1 MKMIDVY
8 RDINKINKNIL
19 PVILLNCLFSAI
31 EPFVFIFVSG
41 KLVKYLIEGR
51 AFKEIVTLS
60 LVGAAISLAVY
71 VIKNITENYKM
82 EFMDYLNCKEKNLLI
97 KGMFNLDFK
106 DFESKEYRDKIS
118 RHRQETDGIGGV
130 YYETLYLLSDF
141 VSGVLTII
149 IAAISLGGF
158 YKTLNQ
164 SVDIRI
170 LGERYF
176 PLILLAALIILSVLL
191 AIFRKKVE
199 EKNEDDREE
208 YSVKY
213 KIYDFYMRLLSDYE
227 SLKQI
232 KIFDEKPFIKRELN
246 EKFVKDGLS
255 LDRRVSVRTAFS
267 QAMNEFLMTGINVL
281 FLLVL
286 AVKAIGGLFGADA
299 LIIYYGAFKEIVD
312 GIKLLIESVGYKK
325 SIEPKIE
332 ILYDVIALKSESDE
346 GKYIEESTEDA
357 IVAKN
362 IYFAYPGSDKN
373 ALEEIDVTIK
383 NGEKIAIVGENG
395 SGKTT
400 FINLLTGLYRPTS
413 GEIFVNGKTPTLENT
428 SKEAGVVSQ
437 DFFLFSF
444 MLGENVA
451 ASMDVDMKKAALAL
465 ETSGFGDKY
474 PLDTYLYKD
483 IDEDGVDVSGGEAQK
498 IALARAIYG
507 DKKLLLF
514 DEPTSKLDPKS
525 EMKVFESFNEVSKGK
540 TAIFVSHR
548 MSACKFADRIILF
561 EKGKISA
568 IGTHEEMIKGSER
581 YREMWDAQA
590 KYYSCDKYSC

>member
-82 EFMDYLNCKEKNLLI
+82 EYMDYLNCKEKNLLI

-106 DFESKEYRDKIS
+106 DFESKEYKDKIS

-164 SVDIRI
+164 SVDIKI

-246 EKFVKDGLS
+246 DKFVKDGLS

-332 ILYDVIALKSESDE
+332 ILYDVIALKSESGE
-346 GKYIEESTEDA
+346 GKYIEESTENA

-362 IYFAYPGSDKN
+362 ICFSYPGSDKN

-451 ASMDVDMKKAALAL
+451 ASRDVDMKNAKLAL

-474 PLDTYLYKD
+474 PLETYLYKD

-568 IGTHEEMIKGSER
+568 IGTHEEMIRGSER
-581 YREMWDAQA
+581 YRAMWEAQA
-590 KYYSCDKYSC
+590 KYYYSC

>member
-51 AFKEIVTLS
+51 TFKEIVTLS

-106 DFESKEYRDKIS
+106 DFESKEYKDKIS

-164 SVDIRI
+164 SVDIKI

-199 EKNEDDREE
+199 EKNENDREE

-346 GKYIEESTEDA
+346 GKYIEESTENA

-451 ASMDVDMKKAALAL
+451 SSRDVDVKNAKLAL

-474 PLDTYLYKD
+474 PLETYLYKD

-568 IGTHEEMIKGSER
+568 IGTHEEMIRGSER
-581 YREMWDAQA
+581 YREMWIAQA
-590 KYYSCDKYSC
+590 KYYSC

>member
-82 EFMDYLNCKEKNLLI
+82 EYMDYLNCKEKNLLI

-106 DFESKEYRDKIS
+106 DFESKEYKDKIS

-164 SVDIRI
+164 SVDIKI

-246 EKFVKDGLS
+246 DKFVKDGLS

-346 GKYIEESTEDA
+346 GKYIEESTENA

-362 IYFAYPGSDKN
+362 ICFAYPGSDKN

-451 ASMDVDMKKAALAL
+451 ASRDVDMKNAALAL

-474 PLDTYLYKD
+474 PLETYLYKD

-568 IGTHEEMIKGSER
+568 IGTHEEMIRGSER
-581 YREMWDAQA
+581 YRAMWEAQA
-590 KYYSCDKYSC
+590 KYFHSC

>member
-82 EFMDYLNCKEKNLLI
+82 EYMDYLNCKEKNLLI

-106 DFESKEYRDKIS
+106 DFESKEYKDKIS

-164 SVDIRI
+164 SVDIKI

-332 ILYDVIALKSESDE
+332 ILYDVIALKSESDV
-346 GKYIEESTEDA
+346 GKYIEESTENA

-362 IYFAYPGSDKN
+362 ICFAYPGSDKN
-373 ALEEIDVTIK
+373 ALEEIYVTIK

-451 ASMDVDMKKAALAL
+451 SSRDVDIKNAALAL

-474 PLDTYLYKD
+474 PLETYLYKD

-568 IGTHEEMIKGSER
+568 IGTHEEMIRGSER
-581 YREMWDAQA
+581 YREMWEAQA
-590 KYYSCDKYSC
+590 KYFYSC

>member
-60 LVGAAISLAVY
+60 LIGAAISLAVY

-97 KGMFNLDFK
+97 KGMVNLDFK
-106 DFESKEYRDKIS
+106 DFESKEYKDKIS

-164 SVDIRI
+164 SVDIKI

-213 KIYDFYMRLLSDYE
+213 IIYDFYMRLLSDYE

-246 EKFVKDGLS
+246 DKFVKDGLS

-286 AVKAIGGLFGADA
+286 AVKAIGVLFGADA

-332 ILYDVIALKSESDE
+332 ILYDVIALKSESNE
-346 GKYIEESTEDA
+346 GKYIEGSTENA

-362 IYFAYPGSDKN
+362 IFFAYPGSDKN

-451 ASMDVDMKKAALAL
+451 SSRDVDMKNAKLAL

-474 PLDTYLYKD
+474 PLETYLYKD

-581 YREMWDAQA
+581 YREMWEAQA
-590 KYYSCDKYSC
+590 KYFHSC

>member
-106 DFESKEYRDKIS
+106 DFESKEYKDKIS

-141 VSGVLTII
+141 VSGVLTIL

-164 SVDIRI
+164 SVDIKI

-332 ILYDVIALKSESDE
+332 ILYDVIALKSQSDE
-346 GKYIEESTEDA
+346 GKYIEESTENA

-362 IYFAYPGSDKN
+362 ICFAYPGSDKN

-451 ASMDVDMKKAALAL
+451 SSRDVDMKNAALAL
-465 ETSGFGDKY
+465 ETSGFGEKY
-474 PLDTYLYKD
+474 PLETYLYKD

-568 IGTHEEMIKGSER
+568 IGTHEEMIRGSER
-581 YREMWDAQA
+581 YRAMWEAQA
-590 KYYSCDKYSC
+590 KYFHSC

>member
-164 SVDIRI
+164 SVDIKI

-246 EKFVKDGLS
+246 DKFVKDGLS

-346 GKYIEESTEDA
+346 GKYIEESTENA

-362 IYFAYPGSDKN
+362 ICFAYPGSDKN

-451 ASMDVDMKKAALAL
+451 ASRGVDMKNAKLAL
-465 ETSGFGDKY
+465 ETSGLGDKY
-474 PLDTYLYKD
+474 PLETYLYKD

-568 IGTHEEMIKGSER
+568 IGTHEEMIRGSER
-581 YREMWDAQA
+581 YRAMWEAQA
-590 KYYSCDKYSC
+590 KYFHSC

>member
-51 AFKEIVTLS
+51 AFKEIITLS

-82 EFMDYLNCKEKNLLI
+82 EYMDYLNCKEKNLLI

-106 DFESKEYRDKIS
+106 DFESKEYKDKIS

-164 SVDIRI
+164 SVDIKI

-246 EKFVKDGLS
+246 DKFVKDGLS

-346 GKYIEESTEDA
+346 GKYIEESTENA

-362 IYFAYPGSDKN
+362 ICFSYPGSDKN

-451 ASMDVDMKKAALAL
+451 SSRDVDMKNAELAL

-474 PLDTYLYKD
+474 PLETYLYKD

-568 IGTHEEMIKGSER
+568 IGTHEEMIRGSER
-581 YREMWDAQA
+581 YREMWEAQA
-590 KYYSCDKYSC
+590 KYFYSC

>member
-19 PVILLNCLFSAI
+19 PVILLNCLFSAV

-106 DFESKEYRDKIS
+106 DFESKEYKDKIS

-164 SVDIRI
+164 SVDIKI

-246 EKFVKDGLS
+246 DKFVKDGLS

-346 GKYIEESTEDA
+346 GKYIEESTENA

-362 IYFAYPGSDKN
+362 IYFAYPGTDKN

-451 ASMDVDMKKAALAL
+451 SSRDVDTKNAKLAL

-474 PLDTYLYKD
+474 PLETYLYKD

-498 IALARAIYG
+498 IALARVIYG
-507 DKKLLLF
+507 NKKLLLF

-568 IGTHEEMIKGSER
+568 IGTHEEMIRGSER
-581 YREMWDAQA
+581 YREMWIAQA
-590 KYYSCDKYSC
+590 KYFHSC

>member
-41 KLVKYLIEGR
+41 KLVKYLIEGS

-164 SVDIRI
+164 SVDIKI

-346 GKYIEESTEDA
+346 GKYIEESTENA

-362 IYFAYPGSDKN
+362 ICFAYPGSDKN

-451 ASMDVDMKKAALAL
+451 ASRDVDMKNAALAL

-474 PLDTYLYKD
+474 PLETYLYKD

-568 IGTHEEMIKGSER
+568 IGTHEEMIRGSER
-581 YREMWDAQA
+581 YRAMWEAQA
-590 KYYSCDKYSC
+590 KYFHSC

>member
-106 DFESKEYRDKIS
+106 DFESKEYKDKIS

-164 SVDIRI
+164 SVDIKI

-232 KIFDEKPFIKRELN
+232 KIFDEKPFIKREMN

-332 ILYDVIALKSESDE
+332 ILYDVIALKSDSNE
-346 GKYIEESTEDA
+346 GKYIEESTENA

-362 IYFAYPGSDKN
+362 IFFAYPGSDKN

-451 ASMDVDMKKAALAL
+451 SSMDVDMKNAKLAL

-474 PLDTYLYKD
+474 PLETYLYKD

-498 IALARAIYG
+498 IALTRAIYG

-568 IGTHEEMIKGSER
+568 IGTHEEMIRGSER
-581 YREMWDAQA
+581 YRAMWEAQA
-590 KYYSCDKYSC
+590 KYYSC

>member
-106 DFESKEYRDKIS
+106 DFESKEYKDKIS

-164 SVDIRI
+164 SVDIKI

-246 EKFVKDGLS
+246 DKFVKDGLS

-346 GKYIEESTEDA
+346 GKYIEESTENA

-362 IYFAYPGSDKN
+362 IFFSYPGSDKN

-451 ASMDVDMKKAALAL
+451 SSRDVDMKNAKLAL

-474 PLDTYLYKD
+474 SLETYLYKD

-568 IGTHEEMIKGSER
+568 IGTHEEMIRGSER
-581 YREMWDAQA
+581 YRAMWEAQA
-590 KYYSCDKYSC
+590 KYFHSC

>member
-106 DFESKEYRDKIS
+106 DFESKEYKDKIS

-164 SVDIRI
+164 SVDIKI

-246 EKFVKDGLS
+246 DKFVKDGLS

-346 GKYIEESTEDA
+346 GKYIEESTENA

-362 IYFAYPGSDKN
+362 ICFAYPGSDKN
-373 ALEEIDVTIK
+373 TLEEIDVTIK

-413 GEIFVNGKTPTLENT
+413 GQIFVNGKTPTLENT

-451 ASMDVDMKKAALAL
+451 SSRDVDMKNAKLAL

-474 PLDTYLYKD
+474 PLETYLYKD

-568 IGTHEEMIKGSER
+568 IGTHEEMLKGSER
-581 YREMWDAQA
+581 YRAMWIAQA
-590 KYYSCDKYSC
+590 KYYSC

>member
-19 PVILLNCLFSAI
+19 PVILLNCLFSAV

-106 DFESKEYRDKIS
+106 DFESKEYKDKIS
-118 RHRQETDGIGGV
+118 RDRQETDGIGGV

-164 SVDIRI
+164 SVDIKI

-246 EKFVKDGLS
+246 DKFVKDGLS

-312 GIKLLIESVGYKK
+312 GIKLLIESVVYKK

-346 GKYIEESTEDA
+346 GKYIEESTENA

-362 IYFAYPGSDKN
+362 ICFAYPGSDKN

-451 ASMDVDMKKAALAL
+451 ASRDVDMKNAALAL

-474 PLDTYLYKD
+474 PLETYLYKD

-568 IGTHEEMIKGSER
+568 IGTHEEMIRGSER
-581 YREMWDAQA
+581 YRAMWEAQA
-590 KYYSCDKYSC
+590 KYYYSC

>member
-82 EFMDYLNCKEKNLLI
+82 EYMDYLNCKEKNLLI

-106 DFESKEYRDKIS
+106 DFESKKYKDKIS

-164 SVDIRI
+164 SVDIKI

-246 EKFVKDGLS
+246 DKFVKDGLS

-346 GKYIEESTEDA
+346 GKYIEESTENA

-362 IYFAYPGSDKN
+362 ICFAYPGSDKN

-383 NGEKIAIVGENG
+383 NGEKIAIVGENC

-451 ASMDVDMKKAALAL
+451 SSRDVDIKNAKLAL

-474 PLDTYLYKD
+474 PLETYLYKD

-568 IGTHEEMIKGSER
+568 IGTHEEMIRGSER
-581 YREMWDAQA
+581 YRAMWEAQA
-590 KYYSCDKYSC
+590 KYFHSC

>member
-82 EFMDYLNCKEKNLLI
+82 EYMDYLNCKEKNLLI

-106 DFESKEYRDKIS
+106 DFESKEYKDKIS

-164 SVDIRI
+164 SVDIKI

-246 EKFVKDGLS
+246 DKFVKDGLS

-346 GKYIEESTEDA
+346 GKYIEESTGNA

-362 IYFAYPGSDKN
+362 ICFSYPGSDKN

-451 ASMDVDMKKAALAL
+451 SSRDVDIKNAKLAL

-474 PLDTYLYKD
+474 PLETYLYKD

-540 TAIFVSHR
+540 TSIFVSHR

-568 IGTHEEMIKGSER
+568 IGTHEEMIRGSER
-581 YREMWDAQA
+581 YREMWIAQA
-590 KYYSCDKYSC
+590 KYFHSC

>member
-82 EFMDYLNCKEKNLLI
+82 EYMDYLNCKEKNLLI

-106 DFESKEYRDKIS
+106 DFESKEYKDKIS

-164 SVDIRI
+164 SVDIKI

-346 GKYIEESTEDA
+346 GKYIEESTDNA

-362 IYFAYPGSDKN
+362 ICFAYPGSDKN

-451 ASMDVDMKKAALAL
+451 SSRDVDIKNAALAL

-474 PLDTYLYKD
+474 PLETYLYKD

-568 IGTHEEMIKGSER
+568 IGTHEEMIRGSER
-581 YREMWDAQA
+581 YRAMWIAQA
-590 KYYSCDKYSC
+590 KYFYSC

>member
-106 DFESKEYRDKIS
+106 DFESKEYKDKIS

-164 SVDIRI
+164 SVDIKI

-267 QAMNEFLMTGINVL
+267 QAMNEFMMTGINVL

-346 GKYIEESTEDA
+346 GKYIEESTENA

-362 IYFAYPGSDKN
+362 ICFSYPESDKN

-451 ASMDVDMKKAALAL
+451 SSRDVDIKNAALAL

-474 PLDTYLYKD
+474 PLETYLYKD

-568 IGTHEEMIKGSER
+568 IGTHEEMLKGSER
-581 YREMWDAQA
+581 YREMWEAQA
-590 KYYSCDKYSC
+590 KYFYSC

>member
-82 EFMDYLNCKEKNLLI
+82 EYMDYLNCKEKNLLI

-106 DFESKEYRDKIS
+106 DFESKDYKDKIS

-141 VSGVLTII
+141 VSGILTII

-164 SVDIRI
+164 SVDIKI

-246 EKFVKDGLS
+246 DKFVKDGLS

-346 GKYIEESTEDA
+346 GKYIEESTENA

-362 IYFAYPGSDKN
+362 ICFTYPGSDKN

-451 ASMDVDMKKAALAL
+451 SSRDVDMKNAKLAL

-474 PLDTYLYKD
+474 PLETYLYKD

-507 DKKLLLF
+507 NKKLLLF

-568 IGTHEEMIKGSER
+568 IGTHEEMIRGSER
-581 YREMWDAQA
+581 YREMWEAQA
-590 KYYSCDKYSC
+590 KYYSC

>member
-106 DFESKEYRDKIS
+106 DFESKEYKDKIS

-164 SVDIRI
+164 SVDIKI

-267 QAMNEFLMTGINVL
+267 QAMNEFMMTGINVL

-346 GKYIEESTEDA
+346 GKYIEESTENA

-362 IYFAYPGSDKN
+362 ICFSYPESDKN

-451 ASMDVDMKKAALAL
+451 SSRDVDMKNAALAL

-474 PLDTYLYKD
+474 PLETYLYKD

-540 TAIFVSHR
+540 NCNLRLS
-548 MSACKFADRIILF
+548 
-561 EKGKISA
+561 
-568 IGTHEEMIKGSER
+568 
-581 YREMWDAQA
+581 
-590 KYYSCDKYSC
+590 

>member
-82 EFMDYLNCKEKNLLI
+82 EYMDYLNCKEKNLLI

-106 DFESKEYRDKIS
+106 DFESKEYKDKIS

-164 SVDIRI
+164 SVDIKI

-232 KIFDEKPFIKRELN
+232 KIFDEKPFIKREMN

-346 GKYIEESTEDA
+346 GKYIEESTENA

-362 IYFAYPGSDKN
+362 ICFAYPGSDKN

-451 ASMDVDMKKAALAL
+451 SSRDVDMKNAKLAL

-474 PLDTYLYKD
+474 PLETYLYKD

-561 EKGKISA
+561 EKGKISDR
-568 IGTHEEMIKGSER
+568 KSVV
-581 YREMWDAQA
+581 
-590 KYYSCDKYSC
+590 

>member
-8 RDINKINKNIL
+8 RDINKINRNIL
-19 PVILLNCLFSAI
+19 PVILLNCLFSAV

-106 DFESKEYRDKIS
+106 DFESKEYKDKIS

-164 SVDIRI
+164 SVDIKI

-176 PLILLAALIILSVLL
+176 PLILLAALIILSALL

-232 KIFDEKPFIKRELN
+232 KIFDEKPFIKREMN

-346 GKYIEESTEDA
+346 GKYIEESTENA

-362 IYFAYPGSDKN
+362 ICFSYPESDKN

-451 ASMDVDMKKAALAL
+451 SSRDVDIKNAALAL

-474 PLDTYLYKD
+474 PLETYLYKD
-483 IDEDGVDVSGGEAQK
+483 IDEEGVDVSGGEAQK

-568 IGTHEEMIKGSER
+568 IGTHEEMIRGSER
-581 YREMWDAQA
+581 YREMWMAQA
-590 KYYSCDKYSC
+590 KYYSC

>member
-19 PVILLNCLFSAI
+19 PVILLNCLFSAV

-106 DFESKEYRDKIS
+106 DFESKEYKDKIS

-164 SVDIRI
+164 SVDIKI

-246 EKFVKDGLS
+246 DKFVKDGLS

-346 GKYIEESTEDA
+346 GKYIEESTENA

-362 IYFAYPGSDKN
+362 ICFAYPGSDKN

-451 ASMDVDMKKAALAL
+451 ASRDVDMKNAALAL

-474 PLDTYLYKD
+474 PLETYLYKD

-568 IGTHEEMIKGSER
+568 IGTHEEMIRGSER
-581 YREMWDAQA
+581 YREMWEAQA
-590 KYYSCDKYSC
+590 KYFHSC

>member
-106 DFESKEYRDKIS
+106 DFESKEYKDKIS

-164 SVDIRI
+164 SVDIKI

-332 ILYDVIALKSESDE
+332 ILYDVIALKSENDE
-346 GKYIEESTEDA
+346 GKYIEESTENA

-362 IYFAYPGSDKN
+362 ICFSYPGTDKN

-451 ASMDVDMKKAALAL
+451 SSRDVDMKNAKLAL

-474 PLDTYLYKD
+474 PLETYLYKD

-581 YREMWDAQA
+581 YRAMWEAQA
-590 KYYSCDKYSC
+590 KYYYSC

>member
-60 LVGAAISLAVY
+60 LAGAAISLAVY
-71 VIKNITENYKM
+71 VIKNITVNYKM

-106 DFESKEYRDKIS
+106 DFESKEYKDKIS

-164 SVDIRI
+164 SVDIKI

-332 ILYDVIALKSESDE
+332 ILYDVITLRSESDE
-346 GKYIEESTEDA
+346 GKYIEESTENA

-362 IYFAYPGSDKN
+362 IFFSYPGSDKN

-444 MLGENVA
+444 MLVENVA
-451 ASMDVDMKKAALAL
+451 SSRDVDIKNAKLAL

-474 PLDTYLYKD
+474 PLETYLYKD

-507 DKKLLLF
+507 NKKLLLF

-568 IGTHEEMIKGSER
+568 IGTHEEMLKGSER
-581 YREMWDAQA
+581 YCAMWEAQA
-590 KYYSCDKYSC
+590 KYYSC

>member
-82 EFMDYLNCKEKNLLI
+82 EYMDYLNCKEKNLLI

-106 DFESKEYRDKIS
+106 DFESKEYKDKIS

-164 SVDIRI
+164 SVDIKI

-246 EKFVKDGLS
+246 DKFVKDGLS

-346 GKYIEESTEDA
+346 GKYIEESTENA

-362 IYFAYPGSDKN
+362 ICFAYPGSDKN
-373 ALEEIDVTIK
+373 ALEEIYVTIK

-451 ASMDVDMKKAALAL
+451 SSRDVDIKNAALAL

-474 PLDTYLYKD
+474 PLETYLYKD

-568 IGTHEEMIKGSER
+568 IGTHEEMIRGSER
-581 YREMWDAQA
+581 YREMWIAQA
-590 KYYSCDKYSC
+590 KYYSC

>member
-60 LVGAAISLAVY
+60 LVGAAISFAVY

-106 DFESKEYRDKIS
+106 DFESKEYKDKIS

-164 SVDIRI
+164 SVDIKI

-451 ASMDVDMKKAALAL
+451 ASRDVDMKNAALTL

-474 PLDTYLYKD
+474 PLETYLYKD

-568 IGTHEEMIKGSER
+568 IGTHEEMIRGSER
-581 YREMWDAQA
+581 YREMWEAQA
-590 KYYSCDKYSC
+590 KYFHSC

>member
-82 EFMDYLNCKEKNLLI
+82 EYMDYLNCKEKNLLI

-164 SVDIRI
+164 SVDIKI

-246 EKFVKDGLS
+246 DKFVKDGLS

-332 ILYDVIALKSESDE
+332 ILYDVIALKSKSDE
-346 GKYIEESTEDA
+346 GKYIEESTENA

-362 IYFAYPGSDKN
+362 ICFAYPGSDKN
-373 ALEEIDVTIK
+373 TLEEIDVTIK

-451 ASMDVDMKKAALAL
+451 ASRDVDMKNAALAL

-474 PLDTYLYKD
+474 PLETYLYKD

-568 IGTHEEMIKGSER
+568 IGTHEEMIRGSER
-581 YREMWDAQA
+581 YRAMWEAQA
-590 KYYSCDKYSC
+590 KYFHSC

>member
-106 DFESKEYRDKIS
+106 DFESKEYKDKIS

-164 SVDIRI
+164 SVDIKI

-346 GKYIEESTEDA
+346 GKYIEESTENA

-362 IYFAYPGSDKN
+362 ICFAYPGSDKN
-373 ALEEIDVTIK
+373 TLEEIDVTIK

-451 ASMDVDMKKAALAL
+451 ASRDVDTKNAKLAL

-474 PLDTYLYKD
+474 PLETYLYKD

-581 YREMWDAQA
+581 YREMWEAQA
-590 KYYSCDKYSC
+590 KYFHSC

>member
-51 AFKEIVTLS
+51 EFKEIVTLS

-82 EFMDYLNCKEKNLLI
+82 EYMDYLNCKEKNLLI

-106 DFESKEYRDKIS
+106 DFESKEYKDKIS

-164 SVDIRI
+164 SVDIKI

-246 EKFVKDGLS
+246 DKFVKDGLS

-346 GKYIEESTEDA
+346 GKYIEESTENA

-362 IYFAYPGSDKN
+362 IFFAYPGSDKN

-413 GEIFVNGKTPTLENT
+413 GEIFVNGKTPTLENS

-451 ASMDVDMKKAALAL
+451 SSRDVDIKNAALAL

-474 PLDTYLYKD
+474 PLETYLYKD

-568 IGTHEEMIKGSER
+568 IGTHEEMIRGSER
-581 YREMWDAQA
+581 YREMWEAQA
-590 KYYSCDKYSC
+590 KYYSC

>member
-19 PVILLNCLFSAI
+19 LVILLNCLFSAI

-82 EFMDYLNCKEKNLLI
+82 EYMDYLNCKEKNLLI

-106 DFESKEYRDKIS
+106 DFESKEYKDKIS

-164 SVDIRI
+164 SVDIKI

-191 AIFRKKVE
+191 AIFKKKVE

-246 EKFVKDGLS
+246 DKFGKDGLS

-286 AVKAIGGLFGADA
+286 AVKAIGGLFGADV

-346 GKYIEESTEDA
+346 GKYIEESTENA

-451 ASMDVDMKKAALAL
+451 SSRDVDMKNAKLAL

-474 PLDTYLYKD
+474 PLETYLYKD

-568 IGTHEEMIKGSER
+568 IGTHEEMIRGSER
-581 YREMWDAQA
+581 YRAMWIAQA
-590 KYYSCDKYSC
+590 KYYSC

>member
-106 DFESKEYRDKIS
+106 DFESKEYKDKIS

-164 SVDIRI
+164 SVDIKI

-176 PLILLAALIILSVLL
+176 PLILLAALIIISVLL

-451 ASMDVDMKKAALAL
+451 ASRDVDMKNAALTL

-474 PLDTYLYKD
+474 PLETYLYKD

-568 IGTHEEMIKGSER
+568 IGTHEEMIRGSER
-581 YREMWDAQA
+581 YREMWEAQA
-590 KYYSCDKYSC
+590 KYFHSC

>member
-106 DFESKEYRDKIS
+106 DFESKEYKDKIS

-164 SVDIRI
+164 SVDIKI

-346 GKYIEESTEDA
+346 EKYIEESMENA

-362 IYFAYPGSDKN
+362 ICFAYPGSDKN

-451 ASMDVDMKKAALAL
+451 SSRDVDMKNAKLAL

-474 PLDTYLYKD
+474 PLETYLYKD

-568 IGTHEEMIKGSER
+568 IGTHEEMIRGSER
-581 YREMWDAQA
+581 YREMWIAQA
-590 KYYSCDKYSC
+590 KYFHSC

>member
-8 RDINKINKNIL
+8 RDINKINKSIL
-19 PVILLNCLFSAI
+19 PVVLLNCLFSAI

-60 LVGAAISLAVY
+60 LVAAAISLAVY

-82 EFMDYLNCKEKNLLI
+82 EYMDYLNCKEKNLLI

-141 VSGVLTII
+141 VSGILTII

-267 QAMNEFLMTGINVL
+267 QALNEFLMTGINVL

-346 GKYIEESTEDA
+346 GKYIEKSTEDA

-362 IYFAYPGSDKN
+362 IFFSYPGSDKN

-451 ASMDVDMKKAALAL
+451 ASRDVDMKKAKLAL

-474 PLDTYLYKD
+474 PLETYLYKD

-568 IGTHEEMIKGSER
+568 IGTHEEMLRGSER

-590 KYYSCDKYSC
+590 KYFHSC

>member
-19 PVILLNCLFSAI
+19 PVILLNCIFSAI

-106 DFESKEYRDKIS
+106 DFESKEYKDKIS

-164 SVDIRI
+164 SVDIKI

-267 QAMNEFLMTGINVL
+267 QALNEFLMTGINVL

-346 GKYIEESTEDA
+346 GKYIEESTENA

-362 IYFAYPGSDKN
+362 ICFAYPGSDKN

-451 ASMDVDMKKAALAL
+451 ASRDVDMKNAALAL

-474 PLDTYLYKD
+474 PLETYLYKD

-568 IGTHEEMIKGSER
+568 IGTHEEMIRGSER
-581 YREMWDAQA
+581 YRTMWEAQA
-590 KYYSCDKYSC
+590 KYYYSC

>member
-106 DFESKEYRDKIS
+106 DFESKEYKDKIS

-164 SVDIRI
+164 SVDIKI

-246 EKFVKDGLS
+246 DKFVKDGLS

-346 GKYIEESTEDA
+346 GKYIEESTENA

-362 IYFAYPGSDKN
+362 IFFSYPGSDKN

-451 ASMDVDMKKAALAL
+451 SSRDVDMKNAKLAL

-474 PLDTYLYKD
+474 PLETYLYKD

-568 IGTHEEMIKGSER
+568 IGTHEEMIRGSER
-581 YREMWDAQA
+581 YRAMWEAQA
-590 KYYSCDKYSC
+590 KYFHSC

>member
-106 DFESKEYRDKIS
+106 DFESKEYKDKIS

-164 SVDIRI
+164 SVDIKI

-246 EKFVKDGLS
+246 DKFVKDGLS

-346 GKYIEESTEDA
+346 GKYIEESTENA

-362 IYFAYPGSDKN
+362 ICFAYPGSDKN

-451 ASMDVDMKKAALAL
+451 SSRDVDMKNAKLAL

-474 PLDTYLYKD
+474 PLETYLYKD

-568 IGTHEEMIKGSER
+568 IGTHEEMIRGSER
-581 YREMWDAQA
+581 YREMWIAQA
-590 KYYSCDKYSC
+590 KYYSC

>member
-106 DFESKEYRDKIS
+106 DFESKEYKDKIS

-164 SVDIRI
+164 SVDIKI

-176 PLILLAALIILSVLL
+176 PLILLATLIILSVLL

-232 KIFDEKPFIKRELN
+232 KIFDEKPFIKREMN
-246 EKFVKDGLS
+246 DKFVKDGLS

-346 GKYIEESTEDA
+346 GKYIEESTGNA

-362 IYFAYPGSDKN
+362 ICFSYPGSDKN

-451 ASMDVDMKKAALAL
+451 SSRDVDIKNAKLAL

-474 PLDTYLYKD
+474 PLETYLYKD

-540 TAIFVSHR
+540 TSIFVSHR

-568 IGTHEEMIKGSER
+568 IGTHEEMIRGSER
-581 YREMWDAQA
+581 YREMWEAQA
-590 KYYSCDKYSC
+590 KYFHSC

>member
-51 AFKEIVTLS
+51 VFKEIVTLS

-82 EFMDYLNCKEKNLLI
+82 EYMDYLNCKEKNLLI

-106 DFESKEYRDKIS
+106 DFESKEYKDKIS

-164 SVDIRI
+164 SVDIKI

-176 PLILLAALIILSVLL
+176 PLILLVALIILSVLL

-346 GKYIEESTEDA
+346 GKYIEESMENA

-362 IYFAYPGSDKN
+362 IFFAYPGSDKN

-451 ASMDVDMKKAALAL
+451 ASRDVDIKNAKLAL

-474 PLDTYLYKD
+474 PLETYLYKD

-568 IGTHEEMIKGSER
+568 IGTHEEMIRGSER
-581 YREMWDAQA
+581 YREMWIAQA
-590 KYYSCDKYSC
+590 KYFHSC